1 MPEPLTD
8 AESSSDERNH
18 RQEIWDAIDLSYAF
32 FIVLMYGIIT
42 SFLLLF
48 VFQIINQLLNT

>member
-1 MPEPLTD
+1 MPEPWTD

-48 VFQIINQLLNT
+48 VFQIINHLLNT